1 MKKSN
6 IWHSY
11 TQTNN
16 EKTKVKL
23 LPFLLFSCSTKSLFA
38 AAKYFNYKNI
48 FNWPK
53 QKRATEEPEKDRGFL
68 GGKSGKNNKIK
79 VKSRT
84 KQEPN

>member
-1 MKKSN
+1 
-6 IWHSY
+6 
-11 TQTNN
+11 
-16 EKTKVKL
+16 
-23 LPFLLFSCSTKSLFA
+23 LFA

-79 VKSRT
+79 IKSRT